1 MKICISKV
9 EPFHVHLKH
18 LPLLTSPLLPQ
29 TKTQKLKNE
38 SFLIADR
45 SAYHVS
51 KMEIE
56 FPSVPPQEIVVSYR

>member
-1 MKICISKV
+1 MYIWSV
-9 EPFHVHLKH
+9 YRYWRHPFYLK
-18 LPLLTSPLLPQ
+18 
-29 TKTQKLKNE
+29 QKHKNE

>member
-1 MKICISKV
+1 MHFKSRTIPCTFEAFTV
-9 EPFHVHLKH
+9 TDVTPFYLK
-18 LPLLTSPLLPQ
+18 
-29 TKTQKLKNE
+29 QKHKNE

>member
-1 MKICISKV
+1 MYFKSRTIPCTFEAFTV
-9 EPFHVHLKH
+9 TDVTPF
-18 LPLLTSPLLPQ
+18 TSN
-29 TKTQKLKNE
+29 KNNKNE
-38 SFLIADR
+38 SFLIAVR

>member
-1 MKICISKV
+1 MYFKSRTIPCTFEAFTV
-9 EPFHVHLKH
+9 TDVTPF
-18 LPLLTSPLLPQ
+18 TS
-29 TKTQKLKNE
+29 NE

-51 KMEIE
+51 KMEID